1 MKTKIRYFLDALQSS
16 FWFLPLVIIF
26 AAMGM
31 AFLLLFVD
39 GQWSYMPTS
48 GLIWFILSGGAE
60 SARTVLSTI
69 ASAMLGMA
77 TTVFSITLVVLT
89 LASSQFGPRLLRNF
103 MYDRLNQV
111 VLGTFIATFVFC
123 LIVLKAV
130 HSESDYLFVPNL
142 SILFAELLTIGN
154 VILLIIFIHHTSVS
168 IQADKVISDISQQLV
183 KAVRKELPNND
194 QKMVF
199 SEQKNFEQAK
209 ETYLYRK
216 TVRNEKNGYLQAID
230 YDSLVDFAED
240 HGLMLEMHYRPGDFL
255 IAGVTLALINGHKP
269 VTENESDA
277 VIDSLIIG
285 KIRSPAQDVEFA
297 IHQLVEIAA
306 RALSPGVND
315 PYTALTCIDQ
325 LTVPLS
331 YMAQIHFPQGYLYD
345 SKEVVRVSTKRLS
358 FDGAMDAAY
367 NLIRQYGTGS
377 PTILIR
383 LMERFYTMYLLTE
396 DKSHKQTIL
405 RHAKMVHQAGKDSI
419 TEANDLH
426 DLQER
431 FGRFE

>member
-1 MKTKIRYFLDALQSS
+1 MKTKIKYFLDALQSS
-16 FWFLPLVIIF
+16 FWFLPLIIIF
-26 AAMGM
+26 SAIGM
-31 AFLLLFVD
+31 AFLLLYID
-39 GQWSYMPTS
+39 SQWSYLPTS
-48 GLIWFILSGGAE
+48 GLVWFILSGGAE

-123 LIVLKAV
+123 LIVLKSV
-130 HSESDYLFVPNL
+130 HSENDYLFVPNL
-142 SILFAELLTIGN
+142 SILFAELLTIAN
-154 VILLIIFIHHTSVS
+154 VILLIVFIHHTSVS
-168 IQADKVISDISQQLV
+168 IQADKVISDISEQLSHS
-183 KAVRKELPNND
+183 VRKELPSTQTLNSTEER
-194 QKMVF
+194 K
-199 SEQKNFEQAK
+199 SFEASK
-209 ETYLYRK
+209 EGYLYRK
-216 TVRNEKNGYLQAID
+216 EVRNEKNGYLQAMD
-230 YDSLVDFAED
+230 YESLVELAQDQKLLIE
-240 HGLMLEMHYRPGDFL
+240 LHYRPGDFL
-255 IAGVTLALINGHKP
+255 IPGMSLALMSGQKL
-269 VTENESDA
+269 VTDDHAEA
-277 VIDSLIIG
+277 VKNALIMG

-315 PYTALTCIDQ
+315 PYTALTCIDR

-331 YMAQIHFPQGYLYD
+331 YLAQIHFPSGYLYD
-345 SKEVVRVSTKRLS
+345 DEAQIRLSTKRIS
-358 FDGAMDAAY
+358 FAGAMDAAF
-367 NLIRQYGTGS
+367 NLIRQYGSGS

-383 LMERFYTMYLLTE
+383 LLERFHTMYVLT
-396 DKSHKQTIL
+396 DHKSHQQTIL

-419 TEANDLH
+419 TEGNDLQ

-431 FGRFE
+431 FGRFL